1 MPRATIKRGGGQ
13 RDEDVVLDILQ
24 GLDHTQSRL
33 DKAEHESHRG
43 GDHDDQQGVEPDP
56 RVLRALLP
64 TICHGIHGLGVDG
77 QRHDADDEVGHEQQQ
92 EDHLNHCHLL
102 RIRCP
107 SAWRKNLLQ
116 LRSTML

>member
-1 MPRATIKRGGGQ
+1 MLLQQLHELFDRKLEDVQRQQRRASVVEREGPPIILVDIDTKEVMIPRAHELAAQHR
-13 RDEDVVLDILQ
+13 R
-24 GLDHTQSRL
+24 R
-33 DKAEHESHRG
+33 AE
-43 GDHDDQQGVEPDP
+43 
-56 RVLRALLP
+56 
-64 TICHGIHGLGVDG
+64 

-92 EDHLNHCHLL
+92 EDHLNHSHLL